1 MAWDSYI
8 LWERELCG
16 SEQMK
21 RWRQIQGLGLNR
33 GDKMSVSYAGHN
45 INTFLSICKKICQI
59 MKIFLSVSGSVIYF
73 FFSFTRK
80 PQ

>member
-45 INTFLSICKKICQI
+45 INTFLSIYNLDMYKKYA
-59 MKIFLSVSGSVIYF
+59 KLRKYF
-73 FFSFTRK
+73 CLCLAV
-80 PQ
+80 